1 MSESLAFQNFKN
13 FDDRVDGSRDAAG
26 SESEDLAKIA
36 DACKTNELQ
45 ALVTQ
50 TILPVWKAGIEFP
63 SFKKAFPAS
72 QNTNHLDDRVDR
84 SRDTAGSDSW
94 VVTKII
100 VGRQIC

>member
-13 FDDRVDGSRDAAG
+13 FDDRVNGSRDADG

-50 TILPVWKAGIEFP
+50 TILPVLKAGIEFP

-72 QNTNHLDDRVDR
+72 QNTKHFDDRVER
-84 SRDTAGSDSW
+84 SRDAAGSDSW
-94 VVTKII
+94 DAAEMVVECKI
-100 VGRQIC
+100 C